1 MNVIKKQLK
10 FLLVGVCLYASLGVN
25 AQTLNDYQ
33 TRLMHLFQA
42 IKTAD
47 TNPLAERIN
56 DPSNPHHFWSYRMH
70 LTLSELNQ
78 ASDFNHKLYK
88 LVAVYRH

>member
-10 FLLVGVCLYASLGVN
+10 FLLVGVCLYASQGVN

-47 TNPLAERIN
+47 TDSVRLQYN
-56 DPSNPHHFWSYRMH
+56 DSVK
-70 LTLSELNQ
+70 TLFSETLNQ
-78 ASDFNHKLYK
+78 KESFIFL
-88 LVAVYRH
+88 L